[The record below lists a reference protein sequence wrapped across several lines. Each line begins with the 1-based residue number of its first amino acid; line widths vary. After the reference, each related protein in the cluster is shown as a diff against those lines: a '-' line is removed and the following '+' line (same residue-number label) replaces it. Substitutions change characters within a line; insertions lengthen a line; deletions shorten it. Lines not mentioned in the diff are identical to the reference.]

1 MTFNLVKDY
10 VFPGFFLHLPL
21 NSILCLL
28 LLCTWFIETLFK
40 WTFFA
45 SNLHWWKIPS
55 KKKFSLWMDFIYL
68 LWIALGLFLF
78 FELQTDYFILSPAT
92 LGSCFKNNSSLTTT
106 DWAPLKGHSQN
117 CQVFLHWY
125 QRVDHPLDTI
135 GSITKK
141 LPTVF

>member
-1 MTFNLVKDY
+1 
-10 VFPGFFLHLPL
+10 
-21 NSILCLL
+21 
-28 LLCTWFIETLFK
+28 
-40 WTFFA
+40 
-45 SNLHWWKIPS
+45 
-55 KKKFSLWMDFIYL
+55 MDFIYL

-135 GSITKK
+135 GSITKQLSK
-141 LPTVF
+141 VLEKYGNKKGRHCRCKNVHYHLVESTFRLGSEPCYEKSEKRRGCVIFPLQKYPRGSSEAQ